1 MRLHGKTALIT
12 GGNSGIGLATAHA
25 FIREGARIAITGR
38 DQTTLDEAAS
48 ALGPNALVL
57 RADLTDAAANEAA
70 IRAAAEALG
79 NLDIVVANAGI
90 SGNTPVGGTT
100 AEQFE
105 RILTTNVTGVFLTVQ
120 AAAPYLRKGASV
132 ILIGSVHELLGA
144 PGYSA
149 YAASKGAVRAMGR
162 VLASELA
169 PAGVRVNVVSPGAT
183 RTPIWSRNGRDPNVL
198 ATLEPRVALA
208 VPSARISEPEEIANT
223 ILFLASDEATN
234 INGAEIFV
242 DGGMTGSPS
251 GAPIYRG

>member
-25 FIREGARIAITGR
+25 FIKEGARVAITGR
-38 DQTTLDEAAS
+38 DQATLDEAA
-48 ALGPNALVL
+48 ANLGPNALVL

-79 NLDIVVANAGI
+79 HLDIVVANAGI

-100 AEQFE
+100 AEQFG
-105 RILTTNVTGVFLTVQ
+105 RILATNVTGVFLTVQ
-120 AAAPYLRKGASV
+120 AASPYLRKGASV

-169 PAGVRVNVVSPGAT
+169 LAGVRVNVVSPGAT
-183 RTPIWSRNGRDPNVL
+183 RTPIWSRNGRDPDML
-198 ATLEPRVALA
+198 AKLEPRVALA

-242 DGGMTGSPS
+242 DGGMTGAPS

>member
-1 MRLHGKTALIT
+1 MRLNGKTALVT
-12 GGNSGIGLATAHA
+12 GGNSGIGLATARA
-25 FIREGARIAITGR
+25 FIEQGARVAITGR
-38 DQTTLDEAAS
+38 DQATLDQAAAS
-48 ALGPNALVL
+48 LGPNVLAL
-57 RADLTDAAANEAA
+57 RADTPDAEATAAA
-70 IRAAAEALG
+70 IRTAVEAFG
-79 NLDIVVANAGI
+79 NLDIVVANAGV

-105 RILTTNVTGVFLTVQ
+105 RIISINVTGVFLTVQ

-169 PAGVRVNVVSPGAT
+169 AAGVRVNVVSPGAT
-183 RTPIWSRNGRDPNVL
+183 RTPIWSRNGRDPDAL
-198 ATLEPRVALA
+198 AKLEPRVALA

-242 DGGMTGSPS
+242 DGGMTGAPS
-251 GAPIYRG
+251 GAPVYRG

>member
-1 MRLHGKTALIT
+1 MRLNGKTALIT
-12 GGNSGIGLATAHA
+12 GGNSGIGLATAKA
-25 FIREGARIAITGR
+25 FIDQGARVAITGR
-38 DQTTLDEAAS
+38 DQATLDQAAAS
-48 ALGPNALVL
+48 LGPNVLAL
-57 RADLTDAAANEAA
+57 RADTTDAEATAAA
-70 IRAAAEALG
+70 IRAAVEAFG
-79 NLDIVVANAGI
+79 NLDIVVANAGVA
-90 SGNTPVGGTT
+90 GNTPVGGTT

-105 RILTTNVTGVFLTVQ
+105 RILSINVTGVFLTVQ
-120 AAAPYLRKGASV
+120 AATPHLRKGASV
-132 ILIGSVHELLGA
+132 ILIGSVHELLGS

-183 RTPIWSRNGRDPNVL
+183 RTPIWTRGGRGPDAIAKV
-198 ATLEPRVALA
+198 ERGVSLA
-208 VPSARISEPEEIANT
+208 VVSARLSEPEEIANT

-242 DGGMTGSPS
+242 DGGMTGAPS

>member
-1 MRLHGKTALIT
+1 MRLNGKTALVT
-12 GGNSGIGLATAHA
+12 GGNSGIGLATAKA
-25 FIREGARIAITGR
+25 FIDQGARVAITGR
-38 DQTTLDEAAS
+38 DQATLDQAAAS
-48 ALGPNALVL
+48 LGPNVLAL
-57 RADLTDAAANEAA
+57 RADTTDAEATAAA
-70 IRAAAEALG
+70 IRTAVEAFG
-79 NLDIVVANAGI
+79 NLDIVVANAGV

-105 RILTTNVTGVFLTVQ
+105 RITSINVTGVFLTVQ
-120 AAAPYLRKGASV
+120 AAVPYLRKGGSV

-149 YAASKGAVRAMGR
+149 YAASKGAVRAMSR

-183 RTPIWSRNGRDPNVL
+183 RTPIWSRNGRDPDVL
-198 ATLEPRVALA
+198 AKLEPRVALA

-234 INGAEIFV
+234 ISGAEIFV
-242 DGGMTGSPS
+242 DGGMTGAPS

>member
-1 MRLHGKTALIT
+1 MRLNGKTALVT
-12 GGNSGIGLATAHA
+12 GGNSGIGLATARA
-25 FIREGARIAITGR
+25 FIEQGARVAITGR
-38 DQTTLDEAAS
+38 DQATLDQAAAS
-48 ALGPNALVL
+48 LGPNVLAL
-57 RADLTDAAANEAA
+57 RADTTDAEATTAA
-70 IRAAAEALG
+70 IRTAVETFG
-79 NLDIVVANAGI
+79 NLDIVVANAGV

-100 AEQFE
+100 AEQFD
-105 RILTTNVTGVFLTVQ
+105 RIISINVTGVFLTVQ

-183 RTPIWSRNGRDPNVL
+183 RTPIWSRNGRDPDVL
-198 ATLEPRVALA
+198 AKLEPRVALA

-242 DGGMTGSPS
+242 DGGMTGAPS